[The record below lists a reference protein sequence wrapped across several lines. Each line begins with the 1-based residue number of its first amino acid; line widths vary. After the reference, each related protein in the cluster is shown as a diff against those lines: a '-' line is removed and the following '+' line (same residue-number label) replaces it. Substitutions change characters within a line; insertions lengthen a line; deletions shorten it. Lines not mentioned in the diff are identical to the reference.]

1 MRWNIERVTERIVI
15 LHFGSLLRGRI
26 PPQSMVFPK
35 PSYTTLYPAFGNY
48 SANST
53 CPYFCAS
60 SKTNI
65 REMKRTT
72 TARSPFIEIP
82 LFGKCLEVF
91 SGGVLGDGHTLSYL
105 SDLPLQSLPVIEV
118 SDCLN
123 HLLHSVLMGNPRVNG
138 SETLLGLYPLRK
150 CRRVDVHS
158 CPFSPCSS
166 VRPNRIAAW
175 RTLFWISASIAR
187 FPKGP

>member
-35 PSYTTLYPAFGNY
+35 PSLYYIIP
-48 SANST
+48 
-53 CPYFCAS
+53 CLRKLL
-60 SKTNI
+60 SKFHVSVLLRFLQTNI

-158 CPFSPCSS
+158 CPLFLRVPRY
-166 VRPNRIAAW
+166 VRIA
-175 RTLFWISASIAR
+175 
-187 FPKGP
+187 